1 MFYLK
6 KIFSPTCLFI
16 SLGILVYT
24 FYKSEIYFE
33 GLKNNYYL
41 KYYFLSIIL
50 IILSL
55 ISFFINTRIK
65 EYLIICAIS
74 FLISIYLF
82 EIYLTCNISDRKN
95 NIKNFDKRTFL
106 EFYND
111 KKKNYKITTNVY
123 PLYYIT
129 KNFKIFPFSGISNS
143 ETIFDS
149 NENGYYFNYFSDRF
163 GFNNP
168 DNEWDKKEIEY
179 LIVGDSFAH
188 GVAVKRPNDI
198 ASVLRVLS
206 KKPVL
211 NLGYAGN
218 GPLIQYATLR
228 EYLKQNVKKILWI
241 YYEGNDLL
249 DLQNELKNNILRKYL
264 ISENFSQNL
273 RLRQDE
279 INNLGIINM
288 NKIIKYNSQNKFY
301 LKILNILKLTNTRFY
316 FIRETY
322 ETKNEI
328 ELKKIINLAKKI
340 SSKNNSKIYFIYLPE
355 YWRYKNKT
363 NYNNKN
369 YLLIQKI
376 ISELNIP
383 FVDIH
388 IEVFQKERDPLNL
401 FPLKLFG
408 HYNSEGYEKVAKA
421 IFKQT
426 RN

>member
-1 MFYLK
+1 M
-6 KIFSPTCLFI
+6 
-16 SLGILVYT
+16 
-24 FYKSEIYFE
+24 
-33 GLKNNYYL
+33 
-41 KYYFLSIIL
+41 
-50 IILSL
+50 
-55 ISFFINTRIK
+55 
-65 EYLIICAIS
+65 
-74 FLISIYLF
+74 
-82 EIYLTCNISDRKN
+82 
-95 NIKNFDKRTFL
+95 
-106 EFYND
+106 
-111 KKKNYKITTNVY
+111 
-123 PLYYIT
+123 
-129 KNFKIFPFSGISNS
+129 
-143 ETIFDS
+143 
-149 NENGYYFNYFSDRF
+149 
-163 GFNNP
+163 
-168 DNEWDKKEIEY
+168 
-179 LIVGDSFAH
+179 
-188 GVAVKRPNDI
+188 
-198 ASVLRVLS
+198 LS